1 VWGTKGGTKEGDNG
15 TGVGWGGEVKLGW
28 SGAVEV
34 W

>member
-1 VWGTKGGTKEGDNG
+1 VRHKGRNERRENG
-15 TGVGWGGEVKLGW
+15 AEVDWGGEVKHGW